1 MISSGRTDRG
11 VHASMQ
17 VSNFKTSSTIPTD
30 RLEYALNRGLPEDIN
45 IMSVEDV
52 DDNFNSRFDAKTRTY
67 EYILS
72 WEKTP
77 FRARYETFINKKIDI
92 DKFKEILQN
101 FIGIHDFNNFRM
113 SDCGSKTSVREI
125 YNITAEKIDDYRIK
139 VRIVGNAFLKS
150 QIRIIIQTSIDTYFG
165 RCEKDCILKMLNNPN
180 KTFKK
185 RVASPNGL
193 YLAKIEY

>member
-1 MISSGRTDRG
+1 
-11 VHASMQ
+11 MQ
-17 VSNFKTSSTIPTD
+17 VSNFKTSSAIPTD

-125 YNITAEKIDDYRIK
+125 YNINAEKIDDYRIK